1 MINFKLPGSLK
12 AKKILLVVLVAI
24 SIYIIINYATGNNK
38 TSDNNTQKDAITATI
53 SASFNKEEVVATA
66 TPTATVVE
74 EATSVAQTLSEED
87 TMYNDA
93 YNDFFSGNYT
103 SAINKANAL
112 IKKYP
117 QSYRG
122 YNILGIAQSYN
133 GNFEDGVNNIN
144 KSLSIKPD
152 YGYGLFNKALSYELF
167 GYYDQAL
174 TFYDQALKVE
184 QYLWSYYGKA
194 SIYGRR
200 GDIQNVSVNL
210 NSAFS
215 LAKDEKEK
223 SQVKEEAKNEADFDP
238 VKNTKEFQNLV
249 K

>member
-38 TSDNNTQKDAITATI
+38 TPDNNTQNDAITATI
-53 SASFNKEEVVATA
+53 SASFNKQEVVATA
-66 TPTATVVE
+66 TEAVVE
-74 EATSVAQTLSEED
+74 KATSVAQTPSEED

-93 YNDFFSGNYT
+93 YNAFFSGNYT
-103 SAINKANAL
+103 SAINKANAI

-122 YNILGIAQSYN
+122 YNILGIAEAYN
-133 GNFEDGVNNIN
+133 GNFQDGVNNIN

-174 TFYDQALKVE
+174 AFYDQALKVE

-210 NSAFS
+210 NLAFS
-215 LAKDEKEK
+215 LAKDDEEK
-223 SQVKEEAKNEADFDP
+223 SQVKKEAKNEADFDP

>member
-1 MINFKLPGSLK
+1 MINFKIPGSLK
-12 AKKILLVVLVAI
+12 AKKILLAVLVII
-24 SIYIIINYATGNNK
+24 SIYIIINYATNNNK
-38 TSDNNTQKDAITATI
+38 TPDNNTENNDLTATI
-53 SASFNKEEVVATA
+53 SASFNKQESTATVS
-66 TPTATVVE
+66 TPTAVE
-74 EATSVAQTLSEED
+74 EATSVAQTPSEED

-93 YNDFFSGNYT
+93 YNSFFSGEYT
-103 SAINKANAL
+103 STINKANVL

-117 QSYRG
+117 QSYKG
-122 YNILGIAQSYN
+122 YNILGIAEAYN
-133 GNFEDGVNNIN
+133 GKFQDGVNNIN

-174 TFYDQALKVE
+174 VFYDQALKVE

-210 NSAFS
+210 NLAFS
-215 LAKDEKEK
+215 LAKDEQEK
-223 SQVKEEAKNEADFDP
+223 SQVKKEAENEADFDP

>member
-1 MINFKLPGSLK
+1 MINIKLPGSLK

-24 SIYIIINYATGNNK
+24 AIYIIINYATGNNK

-53 SASFNKEEVVATA
+53 SASFKEQEVVATA
-66 TPTATVVE
+66 TEAVVDTAT
-74 EATSVAQTLSEED
+74 AVAQTPSEED

-93 YNDFFSGNYT
+93 YNAFFSGNYT

-122 YNILGIAQSYN
+122 YNILGIAEAYN
-133 GNFEDGVNNIN
+133 GNFQDGVNNIN

-174 TFYDQALKVE
+174 AFYDQALKVE

-210 NSAFS
+210 NLAFS
-215 LAKDEKEK
+215 LAKDEQEK
-223 SQVKEEAKNEADFDP
+223 SEVKKEAQNEADFDP

>member
-1 MINFKLPGSLK
+1 MINIKLPGSLK

-24 SIYIIINYATGNNK
+24 AIYIIINYATGNNK
-38 TSDNNTQKDAITATI
+38 TPDNNTQNDAITATI
-53 SASFNKEEVVATA
+53 SASFNKQEVVATA
-66 TPTATVVE
+66 TEAVVE
-74 EATSVAQTLSEED
+74 KATSVAQTPSEED

-93 YNDFFSGNYT
+93 YNAFFSGNYT

-122 YNILGIAQSYN
+122 YNILGIAEAYN
-133 GNFEDGVNNIN
+133 GNFQDGVNNIN

-174 TFYDQALKVE
+174 AFYDQALKVE

-210 NSAFS
+210 NLAFS
-215 LAKDEKEK
+215 LAKDEQEK
-223 SQVKEEAKNEADFDP
+223 SQVKKEAQNEADFDP